1 MRSESDHVRF
11 VTRPTLFPLH
21 RFCCWMA
28 AKSGINGF
36 VGLRWVLFSSVSNR
50 SILCLKAGGFCFNSG
65 ACSAVLVRIRI
76 KTNGRTFVPH
86 QPEIAR
92 EDVIDLERRLGGS
105 SDPESKTA
113 VGDGE
118 VSVPKIRLTVDDA
131 LEAPGDSDWPID
143 KLKGGIILRLP
154 KKIERS

>member
-28 AKSGINGF
+28 AKSGDIGF

-50 SILCLKAGGFCFNSG
+50 SILCLKAGGFCFNSEL
-65 ACSAVLVRIRI
+65 ARQFWCSSGSTRMGEHLSPPA
-76 KTNGRTFVPH
+76 
-86 QPEIAR
+86 QIAR
-92 EDVIDLERRLGGS
+92 EDVIVLERRLAGS
-105 SDPESKTA
+105 SDPERKTA
-113 VGDGE
+113 VGDGD
-118 VSVPKIRLTVDDA
+118 VSVPKIRLTVHDA
-131 LEAPGDSDWPID
+131 LAAPGDSDWPID

-154 KKIERS
+154 KRIEHS